1 MKKRGP
7 RRKSTVPDPAIVQLG
22 KRIRDL
28 RKAAG
33 YSSHETFAYEH
44 NIARAQY
51 LAYEHGRDLQFSNLL
66 RIVRAHRMS
75 LAEFFAEGFEEE

>member
-7 RRKSTVPDPAIVQLG
+7 RRKSGISDPAIVQLG

-75 LAEFFAEGFEEE
+75 LADFFAEGFEEE

>member
-1 MKKRGP
+1 MERRGP
-7 RRKSTVPDPAIVQLG
+7 KRKSPIPDPAIVQLG